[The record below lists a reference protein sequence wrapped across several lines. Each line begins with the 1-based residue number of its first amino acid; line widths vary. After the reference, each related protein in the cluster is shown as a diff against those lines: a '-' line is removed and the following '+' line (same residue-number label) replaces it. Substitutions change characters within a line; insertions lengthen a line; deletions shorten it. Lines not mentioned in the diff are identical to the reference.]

1 MVYMTKNQFDSKL
14 AQVKRRNES
23 IEYRRRLREERMKY
37 WPKFVLP
44 STSKIVLIVAAL
56 LCVETLFFCQYM
68 IVMTGDTN
76 ALYAMVGTI
85 AALASVVLG
94 YFAKSTKENTVG
106 GITYETAMVATSNM
120 STVCTGNFTPDENAV
135 G

>member
-1 MVYMTKNQFDSKL
+1 MVMTKSQFDAKL
-14 AQVKRRNES
+14 AKAKKRNEG

-44 STSKIVLIVAAL
+44 STSKIVLIVSAL
-56 LCVETLFFCQYM
+56 LCVEILFFCQYM
-68 IVMTGDTN
+68 IVITGDTN

-85 AALASVVLG
+85 ATLASIVLG
-94 YFAKSTKENTVG
+94 YFVKSTKQNTAG
-106 GITYETAMVATSNM
+106 GITYETAMASLVKPPVGE
-120 STVCTGNFTPDENAV
+120 STDAV

>member
-1 MVYMTKNQFDSKL
+1 MVMTKSQFDAKL
-14 AQVKRRNES
+14 AKAKKRNEG

-56 LCVETLFFCQYM
+56 LCVEILFFCQYM

-85 AALASVVLG
+85 ATLASVVLG
-94 YFAKSTKENTVG
+94 YFVKSTKENTSG
-106 GITYETAMVATSNM
+106 GVVYESAMADKKAAAKEM
-120 STVCTGNFTPDENAV
+120 SESTEAV